1 MRLGSRVTTP
11 IDDGEYAGASA
22 TVDQIIGW
30 PVFAI
35 GSARMAEF
43 LAAEGEAELKALLDL
58 YGAYEKY
65 ARPVWNV
72 EDGAGPVPPTA
83 EGMLRLPVPL
93 VETLYHLWLATFPGA
108 EAPESTAVD
117 EIIPPG
123 PLRDELNAGLRAAK
137 E

>member
-11 IDDGEYAGASA
+11 IDEGEYAGASA

-35 GSARMAEF
+35 GSGPDGGF
-43 LAAEGEAELKALLDL
+43 LAAEGDAELKARLE
-58 YGAYEKY
+58 AVRRVREVCPP
-65 ARPVWNV
+65 AWNV

-93 VETLYHLWLATFPGA
+93 VETLYHLWLATFPP
-108 EAPESTAVD
+108 EAPSRRRLTRSSRPDPFAT
-117 EIIPPG
+117 
-123 PLRDELNAGLRAAK
+123 N
-137 E
+137 